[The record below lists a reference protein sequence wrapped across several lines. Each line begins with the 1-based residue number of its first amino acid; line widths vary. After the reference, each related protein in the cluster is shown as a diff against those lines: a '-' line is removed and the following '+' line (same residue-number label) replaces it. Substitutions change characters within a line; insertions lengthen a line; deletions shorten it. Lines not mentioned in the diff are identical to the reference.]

1 MPPTV
6 AVTTQAD
13 HPVASASTVDYLY
26 RAAEKFG
33 APTLILC
40 GVLYWIRTDFVK
52 PLLDA
57 HYRFVDEIK
66 DSSDQHNEK
75 LDRLIDLLR
84 SQNKM
89 MMGDATVKIGDTHP
103 GPAG

>member
-1 MPPTV
+1 MPPAA

-13 HPVASASTVDYLY
+13 HQAVTGSTVDYLY

-33 APTLILC
+33 APTLMLC
-40 GVLYWIRTDFVK
+40 GVLFWIRTDFVK

-57 HYRFVDEIK
+57 HYDFVNEIK
-66 DSSDQHNEK
+66 ESSRDHNEK